1 MLIAMAAAAVVSGGG
16 GGAAIAAAEVL
27 FTDIYS
33 IQDPDPNLMFH
44 FIQVT
49 PSNPP

>member
-1 MLIAMAAAAVVSGGG
+1 MMLIAMAAAAVVSGG